1 MSILLDIAYNIIA
14 PIALIVGLSV
24 LIDRW
29 LNFDSKSLARSTV
42 YIFSPFLVLE
52 GTANSKLS
60 GGEAGGVIVMA
71 VVTSLLITLLAWIVA
86 RMMHLEPR
94 TASAFVISAGLIN
107 TGNYGIPLS
116 RFAFGPEGE
125 DPAIVYFVVSIVI
138 ANTLGVYLAS
148 SGTAP
153 TRQAIGNAFKVPL
166 PYAALVGLIINVTN
180 ATMPVPIERSVSL
193 LSDAAIPV
201 MLVVLGMQLSR
212 SSVRGK
218 LRTIITATGLR
229 LVASPLIAVVLA
241 LIFGV
246 TGLERQVT
254 ITQAGMP
261 TAVMSAVLAAE
272 FGSDSELVTAV
283 IAVSTVLSLVTL
295 AILLAFVM

>member
-1 MSILLDIAYNIIA
+1 MFFEAAYNIIA

-29 LNFDSKSLARSTV
+29 LNFDSTSLARSTV
-42 YIFSPFLVLE
+42 YIFSPFLVFE
-52 GTANSKLS
+52 GTANSQLDA
-60 GGEAGGVIVMA
+60 GEASGVIVMA
-71 VVTSLLITLLAWIVA
+71 VLTSLLITLLAWIVA
-86 RMMHLEPR
+86 RMMRLDRR
-94 TASAFVISAGLIN
+94 TGNAFVISAGLIN

-125 DPAIVYFVVSIVI
+125 DPAIVYFVVTIVI

-148 SGTAP
+148 AGTVSTAK
-153 TRQAIGNAFKVPL
+153 AIGNVFKVPL
-166 PYAALVGLIINVTN
+166 PYAAFLGLIVNVTN
-180 ATMPVPIERSVSL
+180 LNLPLPIDRSVAL

-212 SSVRGK
+212 TSVRGK
-218 LRTIITATGLR
+218 LRNILTASLLR
-229 LVASPLIAVVLA
+229 LVGSPLIAVVLA
-241 LIFGV
+241 LLLGI

-283 IAVSTVLSLVTL
+283 IAVSTVLSLITL